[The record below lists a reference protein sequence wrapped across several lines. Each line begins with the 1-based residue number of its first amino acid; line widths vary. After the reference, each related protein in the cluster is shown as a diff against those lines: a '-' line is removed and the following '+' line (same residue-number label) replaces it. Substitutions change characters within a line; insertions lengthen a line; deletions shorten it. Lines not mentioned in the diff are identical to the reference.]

1 MKNEKVFKTKDME
14 QGERGRGRFP
24 FAGEKVPSMKRRCEW
39 HDYTQRQMYMIN
51 VAPIIKA
58 LDFSNLK

>member
-1 MKNEKVFKTKDME
+1 MEKAFDK
-14 QGERGRGRFP
+14 ERNTSIQLRKKGRSP
-24 FAGEKVPSMKRRCEW
+24 FAGEKVPSMKRRCGW
-39 HDYTQRQMYMIN
+39 HDYTRRQMYMIN